1 MKISCPTCAAKYSV
15 ADEKIQSRLAKIRC
29 RKCSSTIVI
38 DGMTTP
44 ASVYIGDSSSPA
56 AGGAPQEAAEGSG
69 GRPSFASPAA
79 AASEPVGPAA
89 DEYAVDIADNDQ
101 RNMTIH
107 QIVGAYNE
115 GLISADTYIWKEGMA
130 DWQTL
135 AEVKAVADALH
146 AAARPAPAAA
156 VRRTDHGATA
166 DLFGRIATAGSEDD
180 ITTSAPEQSF
190 SAGTGARN
198 ESSVLFSLSALTGS
212 GESTASPAGG
222 GKRGRTADDSGLID
236 LTALTAA
243 EGGGGGGYGASA
255 SAFGASPLISAP
267 LGGVSGPA
275 MGAGLVPNYGAPRSG
290 GRTLVIAASLLAVAI
305 IGGAALFV
313 VNRNGADSEPTSAFD
328 QAPAAA
334 APEKVPQREPEAEP
348 IGQKPAEKA
357 TEPASVKDS
366 VSADELPAAE
376 PEPVAKPPVVAR
388 TRASAQAEACSGC
401 SGPRASQA
409 RSRTRAGSGTP
420 AETRCARAYPR
431 RPSPRRRRRR
441 RVANARPP
449 IPCARC
455 AVPPRSKRRRR
466 GAHPP
471 WASAQRR
478 PRRGHRATA
487 CSRLGPCS
495 TRAARWRPRG

>member
-44 ASVYIGDSSSPA
+44 ASVYIGDPSAPLAASGPPQDGGTSESPVA
-56 AGGAPQEAAEGSG
+56 RASGAGFSNPAPV
-69 GRPSFASPAA
+69 P
-79 AASEPVGPAA
+79 SEPVGPAA

-146 AAARPAPAAA
+146 AAARPVATAA
-156 VRRTDHGATA
+156 VRPNHGPAA

-198 ESSVLFSLSALTGS
+198 ESSVLFSLSALTGT
-212 GESTASPAGG
+212 EAAAAPAGG
-222 GKRGRTADDSGLID
+222 GKRGRTGADDSGLID
-236 LTALTAA
+236 LTALTAS
-243 EGGGGGGYGASA
+243 EGPGAGGYGAAA
-255 SAFGASPLISAP
+255 SAYGASPLISAP

-275 MGAGLVPNYGAPRSG
+275 LGAGFAPGYGAPRSG
-290 GRTLVIAASLLAVAI
+290 GRTLVIAASVLAVAI

-313 VNRNGADSEPTSAFD
+313 VNRGNGDTEPTSALE

-334 APEKVPQREPEAEP
+334 ATEKPRAAEPQAEP
-348 IGQKPAEKA
+348 IGEKVEPAAKP

-366 VSADELPAAE
+366 VSADELPTAAPEPAAKPQPTAARPPAPKPRPAPAPVRAKPAPAPAPE
-376 PEPVAKPPVVAR
+376 PEPAAVAPKPAPVAESGEAEKKKKPPA
-388 TRASAQAEACSGC
+388 
-401 SGPRASQA
+401 
-409 RSRTRAGSGTP
+409 
-420 AETRCARAYPR
+420 TRCECKPADLM
-431 RPSPRRRRRR
+431 
-441 RVANARPP
+441 
-449 IPCARC
+449 CAMRC
-455 AVPPRSKRRRR
+455 
-466 GAHPP
+466 
-471 WASAQRR
+471 SAKK
-478 PRRGHRATA
+478 
-487 CSRLGPCS
+487 
-495 TRAARWRPRG
+495 

>member
-56 AGGAPQEAAEGSG
+56 AGAAPQDAAEGLG
-69 GRPSFASPAA
+69 ARPSFASPAA
-79 AASEPVGPAA
+79 GVSEPVGPAA

-156 VRRTDHGATA
+156 VRRTDHGAAA
-166 DLFGRIATAGSEDD
+166 DLFGRIATAGGEDD

-212 GESTASPAGG
+212 GESTAAPAGG
-222 GKRGRTADDSGLID
+222 GKRSRTADDSGLID

-243 EGGGGGGYGASA
+243 EGGGGGGFGASA
-255 SAFGASPLISAP
+255 GAFGASPLISAP

-275 MGAGLVPNYGAPRSG
+275 IGAGLAPNYGAPRSG
-290 GRTLVIAASLLAVAI
+290 GRTLVIAASVLVVAI
-305 IGGAALFV
+305 LGGAALFV
-313 VNRNGADSEPTSAFD
+313 VNRSGADSEPTSSLEP
-328 QAPAAA
+328 APATTAAAA
-334 APEKVPQREPEAEP
+334 APEKVTQREPEAEP
-348 IGQKPAEKA
+348 IGQQPAAEKA

-366 VSADELPAAE
+366 VSADELPTAA
-376 PEPVAKPPVVAR
+376 PEPVAK
-388 TRASAQAEACSGC
+388 
-401 SGPRASQA
+401 
-409 RSRTRAGSGTP
+409 TP
-420 AETRCARAYPR
+420 AVRAPAAT
-431 RPSPRRRRRR
+431 P
-441 RVANARPP
+441 
-449 IPCARC
+449 
-455 AVPPRSKRRRR
+455 
-466 GAHPP
+466 
-471 WASAQRR
+471 R
-478 PRRGHRATA
+478 PRPAPAPVRAKPAPAPVPEPAAAPPPPKPAAPERTEA
-487 CSRLGPCS
+487 AAEPPKKKPASRCECAPADLMCAMRCS
-495 TRAARWRPRG
+495 AKK

>member
-1 MKISCPTCAAKYSV
+1 VKISCPTCAAKYSV

-44 ASVYIGDSSSPA
+44 ASVYIGDSSSPV
-56 AGGAPQEAAEGSG
+56 AGTPQDAEAAAA
-69 GRPSFASPAA
+69 RPSFASPAA
-79 AASEPVGPAA
+79 GASEPVGPAA

-115 GLISADTYIWKEGMA
+115 GVISADTYIWKEGMA

-212 GESTASPAGG
+212 GESTTAPAGG
-222 GKRGRTADDSGLID
+222 GKRGRTDDSGLID

-275 MGAGLVPNYGAPRSG
+275 IGAGLAPNYGAPRSG

-313 VNRNGADSEPTSAFD
+313 VNRNGADAEPTSALD

-334 APEKVPQREPEAEP
+334 APEKVTQREPEAEP
-348 IGQKPAEKA
+348 IGQKPAAEKA

-366 VSADELPAAE
+366 VSADELPAAA
-376 PEPVAKPPVVAR
+376 PEPVAKPPVFR
-388 TRASAQAEACSGC
+388 
-401 SGPRASQA
+401 
-409 RSRTRAGSGTP
+409 TP
-420 AETRCARAYPR
+420 APPPKPRLAPAAPARAKPAPAPAPEPAAAPPPKPAAPER
-431 RPSPRRRRRR
+431 TEAAEPAVKKKPASRCECSP
-441 RVANARPP
+441 ADLM
-449 IPCARC
+449 CAMRC
-455 AVPPRSKRRRR
+455 
-466 GAHPP
+466 
-471 WASAQRR
+471 SAKK
-478 PRRGHRATA
+478 
-487 CSRLGPCS
+487 
-495 TRAARWRPRG
+495 

>member
-1 MKISCPTCAAKYSV
+1 VKISCPTCAAKYSV

-38 DGMTTP
+38 DGMSTP
-44 ASVYIGDSSSPA
+44 ASVYIGDSSSPV

-69 GRPSFASPAA
+69 ARPSVASPAA

-243 EGGGGGGYGASA
+243 EGGRGGGYGVSA
-255 SAFGASPLISAP
+255 NPFGASPLISAP

-275 MGAGLVPNYGAPRSG
+275 IGAGLVPNYGAPRSG

-334 APEKVPQREPEAEP
+334 APEKVTQREPEAEP
-348 IGQKPAEKA
+348 IGQKPAEKE

-366 VSADELPAAE
+366 VSADDLPTAE
-376 PEPVAKPPVVAR
+376 PEPVAKPPVV
-388 TRASAQAEACSGC
+388 RA
-401 SGPRASQA
+401 P
-409 RSRTRAGSGTP
+409 TP
-420 AETRCARAYPR
+420 AP
-431 RPSPRRRRRR
+431 
-441 RVANARPP
+441 
-449 IPCARC
+449 
-455 AVPPRSKRRRR
+455 
-466 GAHPP
+466 
-471 WASAQRR
+471 R
-478 PRRGHRATA
+478 PRPAPVAAAPMRAKPAPAPAPEPAAVAPPPKPAAPERTEA
-487 CSRLGPCS
+487 AEPPPVKKKASRCECSPADLMCAMRCS
-495 TRAARWRPRG
+495 AKK